1 MKLSI
6 KNTLPYAIIVILV
19 IALGVVYG
27 CSTNEA
33 QQTTSND
40 QVSTVEKSWEKNN
53 QTLTGKIV
61 NDPKFHEP
69 DVFVFIPNDGGMY
82 MITKDSKFDSLCSE
96 SQKAVVKGDLKHEY
110 GMFRY
115 NDTIKIE
122 KLECHDN

>member
-1 MKLSI
+1 MKLSRI
-6 KNTLPYAIIVILV
+6 LFIVIFTILMS
-19 IALGVVYG
+19 G
-27 CSTNEA
+27 CSSNEA
-33 QQTTSND
+33 QQTMPGD
-40 QVSTVEKSWEKNN
+40 QVSTMDKSWEKNN

-69 DVFVFIPNDGGMY
+69 DVFVFMPSDGGMY
-82 MITKDSKFDSLCSE
+82 LITKDSKFDSLCSE
-96 SQKAVVKGDLKHEY
+96 SQKAIVKGDLKHEY